1 MDDMIDILQKAAT
14 DGRLVAGVIGVVLV
28 LAGARL
34 YRLAIIAPGFLLGL
48 FLASW
53 GFENLSEYL
62 PRVDK
67 LVRLGA
73 MVGAGAIG
81 ALLSWRIE
89 QLAVRLGGS
98 LLVAATTHALL
109 PMIWHHP
116 PKYAAPAAGFIGLL
130 LFPALYRRMLPLL
143 TSAIGA
149 IAVAWAADEPTNV
162 LMIAGLTILGS
173 AVQLASGSKG
183 SQKRE

>member
-1 MDDMIDILQKAAT
+1 MDDMIEILQKAAT
-14 DGRLVAGVIGVVLV
+14 DGRLVAGFIGIVLV

-34 YRLAIIAPGFLLGL
+34 YRLAIVAPGFLLGL
-48 FLASW
+48 FLAKW
-53 GFENLSEYL
+53 GFDEYGR
-62 PRVDK
+62 RVDE
-67 LVRLGA
+67 LVRLGV

-89 QLAVRLGGS
+89 QLAVRLGGG

-109 PMIWHHP
+109 PMIWHKP
-116 PKYAAPAAGFIGLL
+116 PEYAAPAAGFIGLL

-143 TSAIGA
+143 TSAMGA
-149 IAVAWAADEPTNV
+149 IALAWAADDSKNL
-162 LMIAGLTILGS
+162 LMIAGITILGS
-173 AVQLASGSKG
+173 AIQLASGSKG